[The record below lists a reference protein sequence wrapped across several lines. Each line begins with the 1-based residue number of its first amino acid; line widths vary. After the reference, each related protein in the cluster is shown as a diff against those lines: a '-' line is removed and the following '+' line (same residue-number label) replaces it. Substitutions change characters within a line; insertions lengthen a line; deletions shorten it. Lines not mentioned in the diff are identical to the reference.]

1 MGKTLIVGGGA
12 AGMMASIFAGRTGD
26 EVHLFEQNEKLGKK
40 LYITG
45 KGRCNF
51 TNAGTMEELFDSLM
65 TNRKF
70 MFSSLYG
77 YNNYDV
83 MDFFEELGLE
93 YKIER
98 GNRVFPASDHSYD
111 VINALH
117 DAMVKAGVHI
127 YLNTKVEK
135 LHVKNEMVLGLYAD
149 GQYYE
154 GDRVII
160 ATGGMSYQA
169 TGSTGDGYRFAKET
183 GHKVTELMPSLVPM
197 NTKEN
202 YIKEMQGLSLKNV
215 TLSLEKDNKVLYSE
229 FGEMMF
235 THFGVTGPLVLTASA
250 NIGSIIRK
258 QSVNGYI
265 DLKPALTEEQLDAR
279 LLREFEEGNTKQFK
293 NVVGHLY
300 PSKMVPVMI
309 ELSGI
314 RPDKKVNEITREER
328 KKLLEI
334 TKHFPFTVT
343 GLRDF
348 KEAIITKGGV
358 DVKNINPKTM
368 ESKLVKGLYF
378 IGEVLDVDALTGGFN
393 LQVAWSTAYAAA
405 K

>member
-1 MGKTLIVGGGA
+1 MGKTLIIGGGA
-12 AGMMASIFAGRTGD
+12 AGMMASIFAGRAGD
-26 EVHLFEQNEKLGKK
+26 EVHLFEKNEKLGKK

-83 MDFFEELGLE
+83 MDFFEEMGME

-117 DAMVKAGVHI
+117 DAMIKAGVHI
-127 YLNTKVEK
+127 YLNTKVER
-135 LHVKNEMVLGLYAD
+135 LHVKNDMILGLYAD
-149 GQYYE
+149 GQFYE
-154 GDRVII
+154 GDRVIV

-183 GHKVTELMPSLVPM
+183 GHKVTELIPSLVPM

-202 YIKEMQGLSLKNV
+202 YIKDMQGLSLKNV
-215 TLSLEKDNKVLYSE
+215 TLTLEKDQKVLYSE

-250 NIGSIIRK
+250 NIGNIVRK
-258 QSVNGYI
+258 QSVNGFI
-265 DLKPALTEEQLDAR
+265 DLKPALSEEQLDAR

-293 NVVGHLY
+293 NVIGHLY
-300 PSKMVPVMI
+300 PSKMVPVMMEI
-309 ELSGI
+309 SGI

-328 KKLLEI
+328 KKLLDV